1 MYSQYGQSFTIE
13 VRPNIPERLSRL
25 SELADDL
32 YYSWDRLVRRL
43 FFRLDPKL
51 WEECGHTPKVFI
63 RQVSQ
68 EKLEKASKDRIF
80 MQDYNRILSAY
91 DTYLNEKNTI
101 DISAHLDPESDLVA
115 YFCAEF
121 GLHESFPI
129 YSGGLGILA
138 GDHCKAASDIC
149 LPFVAIGLLYRRGY
163 FNQAIDKKGN
173 QIATYNA
180 VSFKDLPVDPVMVDD
195 KELHIKINFP
205 GRIVTLKVWKA
216 KAGHITI
223 YLLDSDIEDNTE
235 HDRTITYQLY
245 GGDIHTRMQQEI
257 ILGIGGVRLLRALG
271 LQPTVWHINEGHA
284 AFLILERCREHVQKL
299 ALDFNTALEVVAAGT
314 VYTTHTPV
322 PAGHDIFNHELL
334 EDYFQDYFPQLGI
347 SWEDFTL
354 LGEFPGQEFGF
365 NQTALALRGSRF
377 HNGVSRIHGN
387 VASQMESY
395 IWPQVPPEENPISYV
410 TNGVHLPTFLANQW
424 INLFDMQFGSDWR
437 NQLLNPDFWSRIDDI
452 PDHSFWSIKQ
462 TLKSEL
468 IETVYQI
475 MLNRHI
481 REGCGPLRTERL
493 TRYIA
498 NRNADVLVVGFARR
512 FATYKRATLLFSD
525 LERLERIVSIQDKPI
540 IFLFAGKAHPS
551 DIPGQELIRQ
561 IHEISLLPQFEGKI
575 FLLEGYDMQ
584 LARKLVAGVDVWLN
598 NPEYPM
604 EASGTSGEKAGING
618 VLNLSVAD
626 GWWGEGYDGDNG
638 WAIMPHSEETD
649 PDIRDYEESQ
659 ELLDIL
665 EYQVIPIFYERN
677 LHGYSQEW
685 VRKSK
690 CSMKTLIPRYN
701 SQRMVMDYVTQFYSK
716 ANLQRKKMLLNN
728 LEPAR
733 QLAQWKERIRNV
745 WHHVQIS
752 LVEQPK
758 SYLYSGDTLSIKVAV
773 YLGELQAEDVVV
785 EFLQGL
791 KDTDEVCEAGQCTYP
806 VSQQF
811 QALSK
816 NNKGET
822 IYQLDMDSTL
832 TGLQHY
838 KIRVFPYHPLLSHR
852 FEMGCMIWL

>member
-13 VRPNIPERLSRL
+13 VRPNLPERLSRL
-25 SELADDL
+25 TDLANDL
-32 YYSWDRLVRRL
+32 YYSWDSQVRRI
-43 FFRLDPKL
+43 FYRLDAKL

-68 EKLEKASKDRIF
+68 EKLERACQDRIF
-80 MQDYNRILSAY
+80 MQDYNRILSTY
-91 DTYLNEKNTI
+91 DTYLQEQDT
-101 DISAHLDPESDLVA
+101 SAFASYLDPQSDLVA

-149 LPFVAIGLLYRRGY
+149 IPFVAVGLLYRRGY
-163 FNQAIDKKGN
+163 FNQTIDKRGN
-173 QIATYNA
+173 QIASYNA
-180 VSFKDLPVDPVMVDD
+180 INFSDLPVEPVMLEG
-195 KELHIKINFP
+195 KELHINVDFP
-205 GRIVTLKVWKA
+205 GRTVTLKVWQA

-223 YLLDSDIEDNTE
+223 YLLDSDIKANSE

-245 GGDIHTRMQQEI
+245 GGDVNTRIQQEI
-257 ILGIGGVRLLRALG
+257 VLGIGGVRLLRTLG
-271 LQPTVWHINEGHA
+271 IKPSVWHINEGHA
-284 AFLILERCREHVQKL
+284 AFLILERCREYVQNMS
-299 ALDFNTALEVVAAGT
+299 ATFESALEVVAAGT

-334 EDYFQDYFPQLGI
+334 EEYFRDYVPQLDLT
-347 SWEDFTL
+347 WEQFTS
-354 LGEFPGQEFGF
+354 LGDFPGDKFGF
-365 NQTALALRGSRF
+365 NQTALALRGSRH
-377 HNGVSRIHGN
+377 HNGVSRIHGG

-395 IWPQVPPEENPISYV
+395 VWPQVPPEENPISYV
-410 TNGVHLPTFLANQW
+410 TNGVHLPTFLSNQW
-424 INLFDMQFGSDWR
+424 INLFDMEFGSEWR
-437 NQLLNPDFWSRIDDI
+437 NHLLDVKFWKNIDNI
-452 PDHSFWSIKQ
+452 PAHSFWSIKQ

-468 IETVYQI
+468 IESVYQI
-475 MLNRHI
+475 MLNRHT

-498 NRNADVLVVGFARR
+498 NKNTDVLLVGFARR

-525 LERLERIVSIQDKPI
+525 LERLERIVSIKDKPI

-551 DIPGQELIRQ
+551 DVPGQDLIRQ
-561 IHEISLLPQFEGKI
+561 IHDISQMPQFEGKI
-575 FLLEGYDMQ
+575 FLLEGYDMH

-626 GWWGEGYDGDNG
+626 GWWGEGYNGNNG
-638 WAIMPHSEETD
+638 WAIMPHSEGTD
-649 PDIRDYEESQ
+649 PGLRDYEESQ

-665 EYQVIPIFYERN
+665 EYKVIPTFYRRN
-677 LHGYSQEW
+677 LHGYSEEW
-685 VRKSK
+685 VNKSK
-690 CSMKTLIPRYN
+690 SSMSSLIPRYN

-716 ANLQRKKMLLNN
+716 ANIHHKKMLLNN
-728 LEPAR
+728 MEPAR
-733 QLAQWKERIRNV
+733 QLAQWKNKIHDV
-745 WHHVQIS
+745 WQHVQIR
-752 LVEQPK
+752 LEEQPK
-758 SYLYSGDTLSIKVAV
+758 MHLYSGETLSIKVAV
-773 YLGELQAEDVVV
+773 YLGELKAEDVVV
-785 EFLQGL
+785 EFLLGL
-791 KDTDEVCEAGQCTYP
+791 QETDDTCDKGNCIYP

-811 QALSK
+811 QPVK
-816 NNKGET
+816 QNNKGET
-822 IYQLDMDSTL
+822 IYQLEMDSTL

-838 KIRVFPYHPLLSHR
+838 KIRIFPYHNLLAHR
-852 FEMGCMIWL
+852 FEMGYMLWV

>member
-1 MYSQYGQSFTIE
+1 MYSQYGQSFSIE
-13 VRPNIPERLSRL
+13 VRPNIPERLKRL
-25 SELADDL
+25 CELSNDL
-32 YYSWDRLVRRL
+32 YYSWDRHLRGL
-43 FFRLDPKL
+43 FYRLDKTL
-51 WEECGHTPKVFI
+51 WEECCHTPKVFV
-63 RQVSQ
+63 RQIAQ
-68 EKLEKASKDRIF
+68 EKLENACQDRIF
-80 MQDYNRILSAY
+80 MQDYNRILSSY
-91 DTYLNEKNTI
+91 DTYLEEKNTSG
-101 DISAHLDPESDLVA
+101 ISAYLDPESDLVA

-149 LPFVAIGLLYRRGY
+149 IPFVGVGLLYRRGY
-163 FNQAIDKKGN
+163 FNQDIDKHGN
-173 QIATYNA
+173 QIARYN
-180 VSFKDLPVDPVMVDD
+180 SINFNDLPVEPVVIDKKEVHIEVD
-195 KELHIKINFP
+195 FP
-205 GRIVTLKVWKA
+205 GRTVTLKVWQA
-216 KAGHITI
+216 KAGHITL

-245 GGDIHTRMQQEI
+245 GGDINTRIQQEI
-257 ILGIGGVRLLRALG
+257 ILGIGGVRLLRALNI
-271 LQPTVWHINEGHA
+271 QPTVWHINEGHA
-284 AFLILERCREHVQKL
+284 AFLILERCREYVQKR
-299 ALDFNTALEVVAAGT
+299 ALNFNTALEVVAAGT

-334 EDYFQDYFPQLGI
+334 EEYFQEYFPQLDL
-347 SWEDFTL
+347 SWKEFTA
-354 LGEFPGQEFGF
+354 LGAFQGNEFGF

-377 HNGVSRIHGN
+377 HNGVSRIHGS

-395 IWPQVPPEENPISYV
+395 IWPQVPPEENPLSYV
-410 TNGVHLPTFLANQW
+410 TNGVHVPTFLARQW
-424 INLFDMQFGSDWR
+424 VNLFDMQFGSDWR
-437 NQLLNPDFWSRIDDI
+437 NQLLNKDFWKIIDSI

-468 IETVYQI
+468 LETVYQT
-475 MLNRHI
+475 MLKRHI

-493 TRYIA
+493 TKHIA
-498 NRNADVLVVGFARR
+498 NQNSDVLLVGFARR

-525 LERLERIVSIQDKPI
+525 LERLERMVSIADKPI
-540 IFLFAGKAHPS
+540 VFLFAGKAHPS
-551 DIPGQELIRQ
+551 DIPGQNLIRQ
-561 IHEISLLPQFEGKI
+561 IHDISERPQFEGKI

-598 NPEYPM
+598 NPEYPL

-638 WAIMPHSEETD
+638 WAIMPHATSTD
-649 PDIRDYEESQ
+649 PNLRDYEESQ

-665 EYQVIPIFYERN
+665 EYQVIPTFYNRN
-677 LHGYSQEW
+677 LHGYSEEW

-690 CSMKTLIPRYN
+690 RSMKTLIPRFN
-701 SQRMVMDYVTQFYSK
+701 SQRMVMDYVVKFYSK

-728 LEPAR
+728 LEPAH
-733 QLAQWKERIRNV
+733 QLAQWKQKIRNV
-745 WHHVQIS
+745 WQHVHIT
-752 LVEQPK
+752 LEKKPK
-758 SYLYSGDTLSIKVAV
+758 PHINSGETLSIEIAV
-773 YLGELQAEDVVV
+773 YLGELSSEDVVV
-785 EFLQGL
+785 EFLLGL
-791 KDTDEVCEAGQCTYP
+791 QDKEVCQDGQCIYP

-811 QALSK
+811 QPAGKNSK
-816 NNKGET
+816 SET
-822 IYQLDMDSTL
+822 LYQLDMDSTL
-832 TGLQHY
+832 SGLQHY